1 METLLSVLEAVVAA
15 FLVDSY
21 SDTGC
26 CNRK

>member
-21 SDTGC
+21 KQ
-26 CNRK
+26 RIRIF